1 MNDILTVSGLNKSYG
16 DFSLK
21 DVTFSLPEG
30 CITGFIGV
38 NGAGK
43 TTTLR
48 TLLGLTNKLSGK
60 IQFFGLDMDKNER
73 EIKDRIGIVLD
84 GGGFYEELSLG
95 EMKVIISSAYTS
107 WSEQDFKRYMDMFSL
122 DPKQKINS
130 LSKGMRMKY
139 ALALALS
146 HNAELLIMDEPTSG
160 LDPLVRGQ
168 LLKILTEYM
177 ENGGKGVFF
186 STHIT
191 SDLDKIADMLIMI
204 DNGRIVFRE
213 EKDTLLDTYRIV
225 KGDSGALTTDA
236 RKLFYLY
243 LKLILD
249 LQELQNKYPKY
260 GLIFPTLWLS
270 VRRLRI
276 LCLEISEVKS
286 DVVRPTKKGFSDCK
300 KICAD
305 YACSYCTY
313 PTCHALA
320 DTGVYGSF
328 WIYSFC
334 HFWRFHA
341 VAICIPKRVSISK
354 SCDITM
360 CHTIFT
366 ESNSFIKIH
375 FLHGYICNLLYRF

>member
-21 DVTFSLPEG
+21 DVTFSLLEG

-160 LDPLVRGQ
+160 LDPVSRDE
-168 LLKILTEYM
+168 LLNVFREFVADGKRSIL
-177 ENGGKGVFF
+177 F

-191 SDLDKIADMLIMI
+191 SDLDK
-204 DNGRIVFRE
+204 
-213 EKDTLLDTYRIV
+213 
-225 KGDSGALTTDA
+225 
-236 RKLFYLY
+236 
-243 LKLILD
+243 
-249 LQELQNKYPKY
+249 
-260 GLIFPTLWLS
+260 
-270 VRRLRI
+270 
-276 LCLEISEVKS
+276 
-286 DVVRPTKKGFSDCK
+286 
-300 KICAD
+300 CAD
-305 YACSYCTY
+305 YIMYIKDGCILMNGDREEIIGGYRLVCGGKADMT
-313 PTCHALA
+313 PELEAALIGVKETAFGFTGLIAERDLNAA
-320 DTGVYGSF
+320 DGLQTAPAD
-328 WIYSFC
+328 IE
-334 HFWRFHA
+334 
-341 VAICIPKRVSISK
+341 SI
-354 SCDITM
+354 M
-360 CHTIFT
+360 LYT
-366 ESNSFIKIH
+366 EKYE
-375 FLHGYICNLLYRF
+375 LHQEA

>member
-95 EMKVIISSAYTS
+95 EMKGIISSAYTS

-160 LDPLVRGQ
+160 LDPVSRDE
-168 LLKILTEYM
+168 LLDVFREFVADGKRSIL
-177 ENGGKGVFF
+177 F

-191 SDLDKIADMLIMI
+191 SDLDK
-204 DNGRIVFRE
+204 
-213 EKDTLLDTYRIV
+213 
-225 KGDSGALTTDA
+225 
-236 RKLFYLY
+236 
-243 LKLILD
+243 
-249 LQELQNKYPKY
+249 
-260 GLIFPTLWLS
+260 
-270 VRRLRI
+270 
-276 LCLEISEVKS
+276 
-286 DVVRPTKKGFSDCK
+286 
-300 KICAD
+300 CAD
-305 YACSYCTY
+305 YIMYIKDGCILMNGDREEIIGGYRLVCGGKADMT
-313 PTCHALA
+313 PELEAALIGVKETAFGFTGLIAERDLNAA
-320 DTGVYGSF
+320 DGLQTAPAD
-328 WIYSFC
+328 IE
-334 HFWRFHA
+334 
-341 VAICIPKRVSISK
+341 SI
-354 SCDITM
+354 M
-360 CHTIFT
+360 LYT
-366 ESNSFIKIH
+366 EKYE
-375 FLHGYICNLLYRF
+375 LHQEA

>member
-60 IQFFGLDMDKNER
+60 IQFFGLDMDKNR
-73 EIKDRIGIVLD
+73 
-84 GGGFYEELSLG
+84 
-95 EMKVIISSAYTS
+95 
-107 WSEQDFKRYMDMFSL
+107 
-122 DPKQKINS
+122 
-130 LSKGMRMKY
+130 
-139 ALALALS
+139 
-146 HNAELLIMDEPTSG
+146 
-160 LDPLVRGQ
+160 
-168 LLKILTEYM
+168 
-177 ENGGKGVFF
+177 
-186 STHIT
+186 
-191 SDLDKIADMLIMI
+191 
-204 DNGRIVFRE
+204 
-213 EKDTLLDTYRIV
+213 
-225 KGDSGALTTDA
+225 
-236 RKLFYLY
+236 
-243 LKLILD
+243 KLILD
-249 LQELQNKYPKY
+249 LQELQIKYPKY

-276 LCLEISEVKS
+276 LCLEISEVKN

>member
-160 LDPLVRGQ
+160 LDPVSRDE
-168 LLKILTEYM
+168 LLNVFREFVADGKRSIL
-177 ENGGKGVFF
+177 F

-191 SDLDKIADMLIMI
+191 SDLDK
-204 DNGRIVFRE
+204 
-213 EKDTLLDTYRIV
+213 
-225 KGDSGALTTDA
+225 
-236 RKLFYLY
+236 
-243 LKLILD
+243 
-249 LQELQNKYPKY
+249 
-260 GLIFPTLWLS
+260 
-270 VRRLRI
+270 
-276 LCLEISEVKS
+276 
-286 DVVRPTKKGFSDCK
+286 
-300 KICAD
+300 CAD
-305 YACSYCTY
+305 YIMYIKDGCILMNGDREEIIGGYRLVCGGKADMT
-313 PTCHALA
+313 PELEAALIGVKETAFGFTGLIAERDLNAA
-320 DTGVYGSF
+320 DGLQTAPAD
-328 WIYSFC
+328 IE
-334 HFWRFHA
+334 
-341 VAICIPKRVSISK
+341 SI
-354 SCDITM
+354 M
-360 CHTIFT
+360 LYT
-366 ESNSFIKIH
+366 EKYE
-375 FLHGYICNLLYRF
+375 LHQEA